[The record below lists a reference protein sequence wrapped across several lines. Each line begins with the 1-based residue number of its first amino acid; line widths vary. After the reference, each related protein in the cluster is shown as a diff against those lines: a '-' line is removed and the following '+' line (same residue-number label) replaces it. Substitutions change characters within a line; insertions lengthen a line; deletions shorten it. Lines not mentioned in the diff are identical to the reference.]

1 MCNVVTHWLLL
12 HVGSIKIIY
21 IHIFDLKM
29 ITFIN
34 SPSTFF
40 RRINCFVWGMYV
52 CKRSQ
57 LIDTYASQ
65 GFRIFI
71 LTIWWFIDWGLE
83 IFQYYNVL
91 CKSSYCSY
99 RTKWND
105 YFTRT
110 KYHLFYVQYIIQFSS
125 IFGIS

>member
-1 MCNVVTHWLLL
+1 MQCRDSLAFVTCWFDW
-12 HVGSIKIIY
+12 IY
-21 IHIFDLKM
+21 IHTYFRFKNDHIYKLSKY
-29 ITFIN
+29 
-34 SPSTFF
+34 FF
-40 RRINCFVWGMYV
+40 RRVNCFVWGMYV

-57 LIDTYASQ
+57 LIDTNASQ

-71 LTIWWFIDWGLE
+71 LTIWWFFDWGLE

-91 CKSSYCSY
+91 CKSSYWSY
-99 RTKWND
+99 MTKWND

-110 KYHLFYVQYIIQFSS
+110 KYNLFYVQYIIQFSS